1 MGLAI
6 VRSSGVTFSTV
17 RKKTSNLHDRLL
29 QIVGHLTFAQL
40 GEITGSHPETVRR
53 FMRGQTP
60 KPEFLAAL
68 CTELGVN
75 GDWLLAGRGQVQ
87 AARPRIKIPSPDEV
101 DAGRGRGRGRGRGGA
116 ARRGGKKRARR

>member
-1 MGLAI
+1 MGGN
-6 VRSSGVTFSTV
+6 VPSV

-29 QIVGHLTFAQL
+29 QVAGHLTFAQL
-40 GEITGSHPETVRR
+40 GSITGSHPETVRR

-68 CTELGVN
+68 CTELGIN

-87 AARPRIKIPSPDEV
+87 AARPRVKIPAPDEGG
-101 DAGRGRGRGRGRGGA
+101 AGRGRGRSAGGKGGA
-116 ARRGGKKRARR
+116 GRRAGGKKRARR